1 MSRERPNIVFI
12 LTDDQGP
19 WAPARYGNR
28 QLRGRLESWFA
39 GQATAQHDGRNL
51 PVAGGGQLRPMR
63 GAREDGSP
71 AFVAH

>member
-1 MSRERPNIVFI
+1 MTRDR
-12 LTDDQGP
+12 GP
-19 WAPARYGNR
+19 PARYGNR
-28 QLRGRLESWFA
+28 ELRGLLESWFA

-51 PVAGGGQLRPMR
+51 PVAGGGLCPMR